1 MNIFLSY
8 IVLGLSLSAPVGPV
22 NAAQIDKGIKN
33 GFWHAWI
40 FGLGAMTADGLY
52 MLFIYFGLSQFLT
65 APFVKTFLW
74 LFGFFVLTYTGI
86 ETLKNVREPM
96 DVRSS
101 RGKPSYR
108 KTFASGFLISLSNPL
123 SILFWLGIYGSIL
136 AKTAEAYNMNQLLV
150 YSSGIMIGI
159 LIWDFCMAITASM
172 FRNLLHEK
180 LLRGLT
186 GIAGVSLLVFGFYFG
201 YQGIKQLLG

>member
-1 MNIFLSY
+1 MC
-8 IVLGLSLSAPVGPV
+8 A
-22 NAAQIDKGIKN
+22 
-33 GFWHAWI
+33 
-40 FGLGAMTADGLY
+40 
-52 MLFIYFGLSQFLT
+52 LT
-65 APFVKTFLW
+65 GKSVIQENVR
-74 LFGFFVLTYTGI
+74 FGFSHFTVKSI
-86 ETLKNVREPM
+86 EHP
-96 DVRSS
+96 
-101 RGKPSYR
+101 
-108 KTFASGFLISLSNPL
+108 
-123 SILFWLGIYGSIL
+123 FWLGIYGSIL
-136 AKTAEAYNMNQLLV
+136 AKTAEAYNMNQLLI

>member
-1 MNIFLSY
+1 MHSLARSRINCTSY
-8 IVLGLSLSAPVGPV
+8 
-22 NAAQIDKGIKN
+22 
-33 GFWHAWI
+33 
-40 FGLGAMTADGLY
+40 
-52 MLFIYFGLSQFLT
+52 T
-65 APFVKTFLW
+65 APFVITFLW

-136 AKTAEAYNMNQLLV
+136 AKTAEAYNMNQLLI

-159 LIWDFCMAITASM
+159 LIWDFCMAITAST

-186 GIAGVSLLVFGFYFG
+186 GIAGVSLCVWLLLWLSGHQTVIGLIHEG
-201 YQGIKQLLG
+201 QLPAASSFNIVSR

>member
-40 FGLGAMTADGLY
+40 FGLGAMAADGLY
-52 MLFIYFGLSQFLT
+52 MILIYFGLSQFLT

-74 LFGFFVLTYTGI
+74 LFGFFVLTYTGV
-86 ETLKNVREPM
+86 ETLKNIREAM
-96 DVRSS
+96 NVRSGK
-101 RGKPSYR
+101 GKPAFY
-108 KTFASGFLISLSNPL
+108 KTFGAGFFISLSNPL

-136 AKTAEAYNMNQLLV
+136 AKTAESFDANQLLI
-150 YSSGIMIGI
+150 YSSGILLGI
-159 LIWDFCMAITASM
+159 LIWDFCMAVAAST

-180 LLRGLT
+180 PLRWLT
-186 GIAGVSLLVFGFYFG
+186 GAAGVSLIVFGFYFG
-201 YQGIKQLLG
+201 WQGIQMLIS